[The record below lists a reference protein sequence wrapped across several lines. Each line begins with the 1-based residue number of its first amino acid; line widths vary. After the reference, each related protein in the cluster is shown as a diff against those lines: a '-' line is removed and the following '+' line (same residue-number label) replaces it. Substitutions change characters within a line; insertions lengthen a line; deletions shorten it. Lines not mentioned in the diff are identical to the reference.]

1 MTLRFYKRIR
11 FEHMI
16 DYLRG
21 FSIVVGFLS
30 LGSLLHRLGIPIPGG
45 VLGLIVF
52 YLAMS
57 TGLIKLKWMERTA
70 NLLLRNM
77 VLMFVPLTVGL
88 MDMGPLLSRQAL
100 AMSAS
105 LVVSLVAVL
114 LTTGVL
120 GRWLL
125 PTESIQPEFSA
136 HTVKHEATEDGQ

>member
-1 MTLRFYKRIR
+1 MPLRFYQKIR
-11 FEHMI
+11 FENMI

-21 FSIVVGFLS
+21 FAIVVGFQS
-30 LGSLLHRLGIPIPGG
+30 LGLLLHRWGIPIPGG

-57 TGLIKLKWMERTA
+57 TGLVKLKWVEKTA
-70 NLLLRNM
+70 SLLLHNM

-100 AMSAS
+100 AISAS

-114 LTTGVL
+114 LTTGLL

-125 PTESIQPEFSA
+125 PPVLPELVL
-136 HTVKHEATEDGQ
+136 HTSKNKATEDGQ